1 MIKFGGWFRRRK
13 VNRYYFRRLKMWKC
27 IDKGVWNDPFSFHFV
42 GLTITN
48 WTYLTFQFEDFALS
62 NYMYMYSKH
71 NDPIITTRFHCK
83 RNFAK
88 ANFRSDEISP
98 RWLRNF
104 VWLNENSRALWR
116 NFMAKS
122 RENKKRKTPNFFCIS
137 FAQYCSLSIY
147 SHQVGLAFS
156 VLCFAY
162 VFVAV

>member
-1 MIKFGGWFRRRK
+1 
-13 VNRYYFRRLKMWKC
+13 MWKC

-62 NYMYMYSKH
+62 NYMYMYSKD

-83 RNFAK
+83 RNFAN
-88 ANFRSDEISP
+88 ANFRSHEISP
-98 RWLRNF
+98 RWQRNF

-122 RENKKRKTPNFFCIS
+122 RENKKRKTPNFFCIP

-147 SHQVGLAFS
+147 SHQVGVAFS
-156 VLCFAY
+156 VLCSAH